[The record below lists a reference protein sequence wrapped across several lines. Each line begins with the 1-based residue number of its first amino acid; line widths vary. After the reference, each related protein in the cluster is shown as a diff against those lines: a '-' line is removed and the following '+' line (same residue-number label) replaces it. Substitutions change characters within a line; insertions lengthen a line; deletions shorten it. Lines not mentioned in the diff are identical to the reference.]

1 MQQTAPVTPEHF
13 FNTLTGFQRSA
24 ALKTAIELE
33 VFTKIAEGAETLP
46 AIARAAG
53 AAERGIRILC
63 DSLTVMGF
71 LVKHGVN
78 YRLTEESAQF
88 LDKNSRAYLGG
99 AAEFLMGEAQ
109 KRGFE
114 NLTEAVV
121 NGGSSVTGDA
131 SMDPDSEMW
140 VRFAR
145 GMMPMMYPTA
155 EMTAGHLGFDTDKPI
170 KVLDIAAGH
179 GIFGIMAA
187 LKYPKAE
194 IFAADW
200 ANVLTVASEN
210 AANFGVA
217 DRFHTIPGNAFETD
231 LGSGYDVILLPNFLH
246 HFNPSTCTVFLRKL
260 NGCLADGGK
269 VATVEFVPNDD
280 RVSPPM
286 SAMFSLIMLAGTP
299 AGDAYTF
306 AELKEMAEAAGFS
319 KNELISLE
327 PSPSHLVI
335 SMK

>member
-24 ALKTAIELE
+24 ALKSAIELE
-33 VFTKIAEGAETLP
+33 IFTKIAEGAEDVP
-46 AIARAAG
+46 AIARTAG
-53 AAERGIRILC
+53 AAERGVRILC

-71 LVKHGVN
+71 LIKHDEN

-88 LDKNSRAYLGG
+88 LDKNSRMYIGG

-121 NGGSSVTGDA
+121 NGGSSVTGEA

-155 EMTAGHLGFDTDKPI
+155 EMTAAHLGFDAEQPI

-200 ANVLTVASEN
+200 GKVLTVASEN
-210 AANFGVA
+210 AEKFGVS

-231 LGSGYDVILLPNFLH
+231 LGDGYDAILLPNFLH
-246 HFNPSTCTVFLRKL
+246 HFNRDTCTVFLRKL

-286 SAMFSLIMLAGTP
+286 SAMFSLVMLAATP

-306 AELKEMAEAAGFS
+306 AELKAMAEAAGFS

-327 PSPSHLVI
+327 PSPSTLII
-335 SMK
+335 SER